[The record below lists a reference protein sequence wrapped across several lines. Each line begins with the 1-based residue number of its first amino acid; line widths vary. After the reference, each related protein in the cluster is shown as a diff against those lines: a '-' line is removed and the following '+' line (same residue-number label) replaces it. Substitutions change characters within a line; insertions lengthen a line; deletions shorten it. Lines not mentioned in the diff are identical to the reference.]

1 MYFLFYP
8 IPIKRNT
15 NFYSITHLYVISI
28 FTEITNYN
36 KNISIPQKLNLKYI
50 NSKSGEKNNFVQ
62 LTPIISN
69 HRCSTRLSACEKD
82 TTHTFSGAHPKIKRA
97 TYPLANAAYTSRRR
111 NSIEFQ
117 FENEAAKHRGF
128 LDKWSPY
135 TVPCAHM

>member
-28 FTEITNYN
+28 FNEITNYN

-62 LTPIISN
+62 LTPITSLLDSPLCLRKGYNTYIFG
-69 HRCSTRLSACEKD
+69 STSED
-82 TTHTFSGAHPKIKRA
+82 
-97 TYPLANAAYTSRRR
+97 
-111 NSIEFQ
+111 
-117 FENEAAKHRGF
+117 
-128 LDKWSPY
+128 
-135 TVPCAHM
+135 

>member
-15 NFYSITHLYVISI
+15 NFYSIAHLYVISI
-28 FTEITNYN
+28 FIEIINYN
-36 KNISIPQKLNLKYI
+36 KKSNISIPQKLNLKYI

-62 LTPIISN
+62 LP
-69 HRCSTRLSACEKD
+69 RCLTRLSACEQD

-135 TVPCAHM
+135 TIPCAHM